1 MGWVTGKAWCVY
13 ERDWKMVCRIRGI
26 TDANRRLE
34 CKTAVATLQR
44 APFASRRAL
53 QRLDLTKLPSK
64 TPGFHPIWRANISA
78 SAGHT
83 HEVETRNSVG
93 KPKPVPTVC
102 RACSYL
108 CQLGWGPT
116 SHATHPV
123 TALNLVLFPRMA
135 LVRRCT
141 NSRPPPSQR
150 LRSPLSEIG
159 ELEAFREEVR
169 HRGTHHMC
177 PSEV

>member
-1 MGWVTGKAWCVY
+1 MR
-13 ERDWKMVCRIRGI
+13 RDWKMVCRMRGI

-53 QRLDLTKLPSK
+53 QRLDLTKLP
-64 TPGFHPIWRANISA
+64 FHPIWRANVSA
-78 SAGHT
+78 IAGHT
-83 HEVETRNSVG
+83 HKVGDEELGGQAEARAHGLPGLFLLPSTRMGTHEPRHPSCYS
-93 KPKPVPTVC
+93 PQ
-102 RACSYL
+102 L
-108 CQLGWGPT
+108 C
-116 SHATHPV
+116 
-123 TALNLVLFPRMA
+123 LVYVWRWSG
-135 LVRRCT
+135 RT